1 MRTATVLNTVVTYE
15 GKNYLR
21 GEHITA
27 TDYAVEEWVKRG
39 LVADTDTPYKEE
51 AVVPVEAVASVE
63 VVDTDTD
70 DDGDDDTQETPK
82 RSRRKK
88 NEPVL

>member
-39 LVADTDTPYKEE
+39 LVADTDSPYKEE
-51 AVVPVEAVASVE
+51 AVVPVEVAAVE

>member
-39 LVADTDTPYKEE
+39 LVADTDTPHKEE
-51 AVVPVEAVASVE
+51 AVAHVEAVASVE
-63 VVDTDTD
+63 VVDTDT
-70 DDGDDDTQETPK
+70 DDDTQETPK